1 MQLRSAKD
9 MSADPRY
16 PFMVGRLVGAAE
28 QAAIML
34 QAGKL
39 AAEELKELG
48 YKLDEIAAWFI
59 EGKTAVQVTK
69 ELTPKR

>member
-1 MQLRSAKD
+1 MQN
-9 MSADPRY
+9 DPRY

-48 YKLDEIAAWFI
+48 FKLDEIAAWFI
-59 EGKTAVQVTK
+59 EGKSAVQVAK
-69 ELTPKR
+69 ETAPRPTRT